1 MRNYQTLDHRPKIH
15 RSDPMAGFFVYIAIF
30 GMTFIWIIGWM
41 TLAMVIGSL
50 FRLPIKTTCLLG
62 ALLGPLGF
70 MVTIVVGFLENNQKS
85 NLYIGNE
92 VVGLMP
98 SHTESDPFQ

>member
-1 MRNYQTLDHRPKIH
+1 
-15 RSDPMAGFFVYIAIF
+15 
-30 GMTFIWIIGWM
+30 
-41 TLAMVIGSL
+41 
-50 FRLPIKTTCLLG
+50 LLG

-98 SHTESDPFQ
+98 SHPESDPFQ

>member
-1 MRNYQTLDHRPKIH
+1 MRNYQTLVHRPKIH
-15 RSDPMAGFFVYIAIF
+15 RSDLMAGFFVYIAIF

-41 TLAMVIGSL
+41 TLAMVVGSL

-98 SHTESDPFQ
+98 SHLESDPFQ